1 MSPRADR
8 AASSVFALAGSGIA
22 VIFLAIVGVI
32 FRSRGRDAGWHSPRS
47 GLGQRPL
54 GRGRALL
61 AWPVRRRQISAGA
74 PDSDD
79 SNSHNDPPDG
89 SRLPPPDYRF
99 DAS

>member
-22 VIFLAIVGVI
+22 VIFLAIAGVI

-47 GLGQRPL
+47 GLDHRPL
-54 GRGRALL
+54 GHGRALP
-61 AWPVRRRQISAGA
+61 AWPVRRGRSLPGV
-74 PDSDD
+74 PDSND
-79 SNSHNDPPDG
+79 SNSHYDPPDG
-89 SRLPPPDYRF
+89 RRLPPPDYPF